1 MEAGSSSLFADPD
14 PVPLGT
20 DRNGADRNGAD
31 QNGKDLLSSS
41 F

>member
-20 DRNGADRNGAD
+20 DRNGAD
-31 QNGKDLLSSS
+31 QNGKDLLSTS